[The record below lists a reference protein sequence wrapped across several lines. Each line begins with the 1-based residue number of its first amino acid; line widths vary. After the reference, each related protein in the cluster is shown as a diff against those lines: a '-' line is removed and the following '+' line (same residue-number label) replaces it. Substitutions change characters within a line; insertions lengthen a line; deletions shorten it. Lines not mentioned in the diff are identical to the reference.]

1 MKPIN
6 GSHPAGLNLIS
17 PMSFIPH
24 TSQYSHLP
32 ANVLQPG
39 LPQQQQPTPS
49 TQHPHASL
57 SGAKPSISEP
67 LDKIRDQFSLL
78 ESHNLQLRLET
89 ERLQAEKS
97 ELHKQQVM
105 YYEMCYGL
113 NMEVQK
119 TSEVN
124 KRLANLVTQYLPH
137 LPGEMHAH
145 VMASLDKAKQVSL
158 SWK

>member
-6 GSHPAGLNLIS
+6 GSHPGGLNLIS

-24 TSQYSHLP
+24 TSQFSHVP
-32 ANVLQPG
+32 TPVLQPG
-39 LPQQQQPTPS
+39 LHQQPPTPS
-49 TQHPHASL
+49 THPHASP
-57 SGAKPSISEP
+57 SGSKPSISEP
-67 LDKIRDQFSLL
+67 LDKIRDQFSLV

-119 TSEVN
+119 TSEIN

-137 LPGEMHAH
+137 LPAEMHAH
-145 VMASLDKAKQVSL
+145 AMASLEKAKQVSCY
-158 SWK
+158 WD

>member
-24 TSQYSHLP
+24 TSQFSHASIP
-32 ANVLQPG
+32 AQQPG
-39 LPQQQQPTPS
+39 LQQQPPTPS
-49 TQHPHASL
+49 AHPHVSS
-57 SGAKPSISEP
+57 SGAKPSLSEP
-67 LDKIRDQFSLL
+67 LDKIRDQFALL

-89 ERLQAEKS
+89 ERLQADKS
-97 ELHKQQVM
+97 ELQKQQVM

-145 VMASLDKAKQVSL
+145 AMASLDKAKQVSC